1 MMTACELSR
10 LRQSGVQMTVPRRRI
25 FAGSQSFRLRRVQD
39 SLDSPMH
46 PRGGLGLGLPDRRQA
61 GQHARSVDA
70 INRQTPDRPAISLQ
84 RVFPLLTML
93 RIGEPLFDS
102 LNEGES
108 IGAERCRVVV
118 MT

>member
-1 MMTACELSR
+1 MTACELSR

-93 RIGEPLFDS
+93 RIGERLFDS

-108 IGAERCRVVV
+108 IGAERGNA
-118 MT
+118 